1 MTTDN
6 QSLLIHDGI
15 QDGLYFL
22 QLMKYGILQYT
33 VVRPVQVFHPSPV
46 RPLTETQNNS
56 HCSYPRLSRSLLR
69 VLLVAAL
76 GPHLCM
82 TAFHI
87 KLGFF

>member
-1 MTTDN
+1 MTTDHE
-6 QSLLIHDGI
+6 SMLIHGI

-22 QLMKYGILQYT
+22 QLMKHGILQYT
-33 VVRPVQVFHPSPV
+33 VVRPMQVFHPSPI
-46 RPLTETQNNS
+46 RLLMETQNNS
-56 HCSYPRLSRSLLR
+56 YCSYPRLSRSLLR

-87 KLGFF
+87 KLGFL